1 VVLPSVGTSGGIILA
16 CSQEFYSLSQIV
28 TRRFSVTT
36 CITNKRDNES
46 WSVKIVYDLK
56 VKLIRCVS
64 CKSLGIENKQ
74 HKVDDYC

>member
-46 WSVKIVYDLK
+46 WSVKIVY
-56 VKLIRCVS
+56 
-64 CKSLGIENKQ
+64 GPQGEANKMCFMQ
-74 HKVDDYC
+74 ELRDRKQTTQGR